1 MGKQIDLT
9 QGPIWKRLLQFFLP
23 ILLGVFFQQLYN
35 TVDALVVGNFVG
47 KKALAAVGG
56 SASQVINLLVGFF
69 NGLASGATVI
79 IAQLY
84 GGKQH
89 SELKSALHTSLLFSI
104 LGGALLTVVGLFVAE
119 PGLRLMNTPEDTM
132 EYSMQYTTVIF
143 IGVIPSLLYNIGS
156 GILRALGDSRRPLIY
171 LVICCITNTVLDLL
185 FVVIFRMEVLGVAIA
200 TVLAQC
206 VSAVLVLCALGKL
219 NEAYRFRVRD
229 LRISGSDL
237 GGILRI
243 GLPAAIQSS
252 TYSISNLLLMAS
264 INVLG
269 TDTVAGNTAAGK
281 VDSIFWMLMG
291 ALGTTVLTF
300 VGQNIGAKQ
309 LKRAKQGIK
318 TCLFAGIAITVV
330 ITLILMSFGE
340 FLLGLFNQ
348 DSEVIR
354 IGYRIMWF
362 CVPCY
367 VFWVLIEVF
376 SGALRGSGD
385 ALIPMVLNLVG
396 ICALR
401 LVWLYTV
408 VPAHHTIDTIMLSY
422 PVTWVITGTAFMIYY
437 FRGGWTKRT
446 LTKAAE
452 EET

>member
-104 LGGALLTVVGLFVAE
+104 LGGALLTVVGLFAAE

-143 IGVIPSLLYNIGS
+143 IGVIASLLYNIGS

-171 LVICCITNTVLDLL
+171 LVVCCITNTVLDLL
-185 FVVIFRMEVLGVAIA
+185 FVVVFRMEVLGVAVA

-206 VSAVLVLCALGKL
+206 VSAVLVLRALGKL
-219 NEAYRFRVRD
+219 NDAYRFRVRD

-367 VFWVLIEVF
+367 VFWALIEVF

-385 ALIPMVLNLVG
+385 AVIPMVLNLVG

-401 LVWLYTV
+401 LVWIYTV
-408 VPAHHTIDTIMLSY
+408 VPMHHTIETIMLSY
-422 PVTWVITGTAFMIYY
+422 PVTWCITGTAFMIYY
-437 FRGGWTKRT
+437 LKGGWTKRT
-446 LTKAAE
+446 LTKSE
-452 EET
+452 E